1 MRLYRYKAF
10 DDAGAL
16 VEGEVEASNAEQA
29 QDRIWAQGLTPFETR
44 AAFRR
49 GATKSRRT
57 LLSRR
62 VGDKEIAAFT
72 REFATLAK
80 ADLPLDDSLRLLQDQ
95 ASNPAMRMIVAEL
108 LSQVLDGRPLSSGL
122 RRFPN
127 VFSVE
132 YVAVVEAGEM
142 SAATG
147 RVLSEMADLLDKRL
161 ELQGKLRSALIYPS
175 VLIVMALV
183 CVGIVLSVLVPSVA
197 PIFSESGKP
206 LPAGLESMLFL
217 QHHAGEIL
225 GGAAILCV
233 LLGLAAR
240 NLRHAPGARQA
251 LARLRLK
258 LPMIGALLA
267 KRDIARFARTLGSLR
282 SAGVPILSALA
293 SARGVVANPAIA
305 ADLGRTIDAVR
316 DGAPLALSLR
326 DVVAMPPLAVRMVM
340 VGEEAG
346 RTEQMLLRLA
356 TMFDAQTQRAI
367 DRAMSLLTPVLT
379 IVIAVI
385 VGALIMS
392 VMNAILGINE
402 LAAR

>member
-1 MRLYRYKAF
+1 
-10 DDAGAL
+10 
-16 VEGEVEASNAEQA
+16 
-29 QDRIWAQGLTPFETR
+29 
-44 AAFRR
+44 
-49 GATKSRRT
+49 
-57 LLSRR
+57 
-62 VGDKEIAAFT
+62 
-72 REFATLAK
+72 
-80 ADLPLDDSLRLLQDQ
+80 
-95 ASNPAMRMIVAEL
+95 
-108 LSQVLDGRPLSSGL
+108 
-122 RRFPN
+122 
-127 VFSVE
+127 
-132 YVAVVEAGEM
+132 
-142 SAATG
+142 
-147 RVLSEMADLLDKRL
+147 
-161 ELQGKLRSALIYPS
+161 
-175 VLIVMALV
+175 
-183 CVGIVLSVLVPSVA
+183 
-197 PIFSESGKP
+197 
-206 LPAGLESMLFL
+206 MLFL